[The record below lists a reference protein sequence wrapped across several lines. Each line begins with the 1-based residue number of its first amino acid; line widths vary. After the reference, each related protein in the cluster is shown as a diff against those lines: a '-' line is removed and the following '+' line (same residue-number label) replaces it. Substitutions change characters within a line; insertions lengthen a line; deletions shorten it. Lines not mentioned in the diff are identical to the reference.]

1 MEIISRENEALPN
14 TVVLAHMPALWY
26 RRKTIHSKRD
36 HAVAPLAEVR
46 HPPAWMPQTHKKV
59 KQYDPIS

>member
-1 MEIISRENEALPN
+1 MEIISREKEALAT
-14 TVVLAHMPALWY
+14 TVALAHVPALWY
-26 RRKTIHSKRD
+26 RKKTTHSKRD

-46 HPPAWMPQTHKKV
+46 HPPARMPQTHKKV